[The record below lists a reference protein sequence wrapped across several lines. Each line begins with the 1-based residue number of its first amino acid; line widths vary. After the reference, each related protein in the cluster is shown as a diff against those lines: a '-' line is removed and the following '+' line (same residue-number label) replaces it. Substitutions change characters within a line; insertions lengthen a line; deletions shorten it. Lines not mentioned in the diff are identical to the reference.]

1 MDPLH
6 KSLLD
11 LLREL
16 DGRGV
21 PLTVGGGYG
30 LYLKRTHLART
41 GQQTLFTELPDVR
54 STNDIDMFL
63 RAEVLADLPR
73 TKEVADAIKRLGYG
87 VVEEAKYL
95 QWKRAVAVAG
105 VEQEVKIDVLVGPL
119 GRYRGSMKVSPPRAG
134 PKGNIEFHAHTVE

>member
-6 KSLLD
+6 QSLLD

-30 LYLKRTHLART
+30 LYLKRAHLART

-73 TKEVADAIKRLGYG
+73 TKEVADAIKRLGYD
-87 VVEEAKYL
+87 VVEEAKY
-95 QWKRAVAVAG
+95 R
-105 VEQEVKIDVLVGPL
+105 
-119 GRYRGSMKVSPPRAG
+119 
-134 PKGNIEFHAHTVE
+134 